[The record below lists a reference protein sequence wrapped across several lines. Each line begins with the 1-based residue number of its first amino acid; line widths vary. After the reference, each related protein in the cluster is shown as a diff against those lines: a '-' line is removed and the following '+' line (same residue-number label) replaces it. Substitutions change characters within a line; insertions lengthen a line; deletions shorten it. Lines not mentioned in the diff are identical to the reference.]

1 MVYIKSGMTCIYVH
15 AYALPCLG
23 LEAMPCLAGPK
34 PVGCALNLPTLLEA
48 KAKAVAKGSENSTA
62 PGSRSSGAGLVGKE

>member
-1 MVYIKSGMTCIYVH
+1 MTCIYVH
-15 AYALPCLG
+15 AY
-23 LEAMPCLAGPK
+23 MPFLAWGWIYAVSCWPK
-34 PVGCALNLPTLLEA
+34 TGWLLVVRWVPTLLEA